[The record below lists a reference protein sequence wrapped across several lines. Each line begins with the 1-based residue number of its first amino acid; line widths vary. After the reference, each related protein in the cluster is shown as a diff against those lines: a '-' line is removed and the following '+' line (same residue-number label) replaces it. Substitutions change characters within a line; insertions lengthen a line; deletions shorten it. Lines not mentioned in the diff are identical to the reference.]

1 MSLKKKLLFNCFDG
15 NKVISVSGERGRIF
29 LNRTFTKNAK
39 HEREENDMNHLI
51 YTKEDDIYKINNVDD
66 SFLAR
71 SSNKEKIEMYE
82 DKVNIISNKNFE
94 KIGFSSRYKKEDN
107 YKCNSDKCLN
117 EKIETSIDTLK
128 EPNYLY
134 EHELRLYKNRIK
146 IPLYWINKLN
156 RLKNINAINCIE
168 YLKDDN
174 MLYFDSYKN
183 KGLLKFLNDEKKKY
197 SNCIILSRVGDFYET
212 YGLDSIFLIEFLN
225 IKKMNNKLSCGFI
238 KSSINKALNI
248 LTNNN
253 LNICIYEEMNEKSL
267 KLKKRFLSQIVTPE
281 FPIYLNNIQ
290 YCVTGKDDTISS
302 DENGTNPFYNSC
314 DLDNHFAVKEIVC
327 IYIESKNVFSLS
339 KINLSLKTISIYD
352 NITYDVL
359 NVYLKNTNFLKAYI
373 HQHNNMTFTKK
384 ITQLFK
390 IENYYLF
397 SNFDNSLHF
406 HMFVLDKLKRQ
417 ININGLFR
425 LIKNRN
431 VFKLET
437 SLRGRGDPPR
447 GVTQSG
453 GTNGAPT
460 NARKSGE
467 PNNATTNGASNKVAN
482 SYAVGET
489 CPSNGKTGIAVE
501 SCGDSVSKY
510 ANGNES
516 KQNMTQGHCTQSG
529 KSEKMEE
536 MEGDNTVDREDDN
549 IGRTVRGNN
558 FDYSYY
564 SYCTPLNIFTS
575 YNMGIYK
582 QSNYYENRNSYLFYN
597 IVDVNNTD
605 SKSIYVAESL
615 EFFKNLFLFYP
626 PFEVTKHIRYIN
638 EYIKKNIKSFI
649 IPNIKPFRNNIVIT
663 LLSNLK
669 ADHVVLNKIFMNIK
683 GVLKCMNN
691 FDFSILVSIFHILN
705 HQNSFK
711 LNLIKFYELLINI
724 EKILRLNLDA
734 STHNFSYQSDIPLFN
749 DFVYSHENETYHI
762 INDNLLIEQNQDV
775 EKSRKELLH
784 SILTNYGNYDE
795 KEKKYDIDLLNRT
808 LKIDNTNDIIGV
820 KKKKKN
826 EKMEH
831 FFHPLNKKADTM
843 KNVFVTEMVQKKI
856 KSYIT
861 AIDRKKRRINDVVRN
876 MNVQLSPSV
885 HILSFASNFLQIV
898 QKHFHSIGEKLQ
910 YMQRVLYGEGQASSD
925 QVAPDQAASDQAA
938 SDQAA
943 SNQAALN
950 QAASDQEVSDKA
962 NFCGKRASRLQN
974 GEKKTEVGADV
985 EAAEAAEAESR
996 DSHCSSADGEFVTLT
1011 AEEEKRISRC
1021 VDAESVEEIKK
1032 MYMQKNY
1039 VNDSLTYILGAKPY
1053 NISKEEVV
1061 KYDVFFKKKN
1071 FMLLTGENM
1080 SGKTTLSFSIL
1091 CILFL
1096 ANLGMYAPCE
1106 ERSIVSKFREFYSL
1120 KNVNYQEQIE
1130 NMSLFREQTYY
1141 INTIIEEIKEKCS
1154 FHKNPTR
1161 DREIFILLDE
1171 PCIATTPLDN
1181 AIIISAV
1188 SDYLKSYCGIIITH
1202 NYDLLK
1208 KICHSKNI
1216 VFKRICESINYLKMH
1231 TREKSAVLE
1240 NGICKSSEALET
1252 CKHTNI
1258 DCEVLRLLQ
1267 IYERKYKFVYN
1278 LSNNLYYKFLYY
1290 LRHKKGKKELNNF
1303 FNYFTSNYSFSN
1315 GDTGTSTYP
1324 DHLLHKGPSDPF
1336 LNRELESVLNPR
1348 PEEGDSS
1355 RLQSGDH
1362 GRSSNEDM
1370 NVRNSQL
1377 EGRNSRDMGDLAM
1390 EDLDMENRDMGD
1402 LAMGDLAMEDRDME
1416 NLDMDSFHFGS
1427 LDTNLQSNGAVLDE
1441 RRNGECYEE
1450 EVVAAIEK
1458 IESAVGRKLT
1468 KVEMNEDVPI
1478 FFKDKSIV
1486 YILCIFAR
1494 GEKKPFIYIGISDN
1508 ISDRLKMHRRNL
1520 RNNKNLLKNPKKNS
1534 ILNYKFNFCALYTLL
1549 FHVEN
1554 KMVAANYEKELSLF
1568 LKSDYDI
1575 LSK

>member
-1 MSLKKKLLFNCFDG
+1 MSLKKKLLFNCFDRD
-15 NKVISVSGERGRIF
+15 KVVSVISAKRGRIF

-39 HEREENDMNHLI
+39 CEKEENHMNHLI

-71 SSNKEKIEMYE
+71 SNNKEKIETYE
-82 DKVNIISNKNFE
+82 DKVNIISNRNFE
-94 KIGFSSRYKKEDN
+94 NIDFFSRYKKEDN
-107 YKCNSDKCLN
+107 YKCNSEKCLN

-128 EPNYLY
+128 EPNYIY

-146 IPLYWINKLN
+146 IPLYWINKLK

-197 SNCIILSRVGDFYET
+197 NNCIILSRVGDFYET

-238 KSSINKALNI
+238 KSSINKALSI

-267 KLKKRFLSQIVTPE
+267 KLKKRYLSQIVTPE

-302 DENGTNPFYNSC
+302 DENGTNPFFNSC

-359 NVYLKNTNFLKAYI
+359 NIYLKNTNFLKAYI

-397 SNFDNSLHF
+397 SNFDSSLHF

-437 SLRGRGDPPR
+437 SLRGRGDPPG
-447 GVTQSG
+447 GVIQSG
-453 GTNGAPT
+453 GTNGAPNNVSKNET
-460 NARKSGE
+460 
-467 PNNATTNGASNKVAN
+467 PNNASKNETPNNASKNETPNNVAN

-489 CPSNGKTGIAVE
+489 CSSNGKMGIAVE
-501 SCGDSVSKY
+501 SCGESVSKY
-510 ANGNES
+510 ANGNER
-516 KQNMTQGHCTQSG
+516 KQNMTQGLCCNQRE

-536 MEGDNTVDREDDN
+536 MEGDNTMNGEDNN
-549 IGRTVRGNN
+549 IGRTVGGNN

-663 LLSNLK
+663 LLSNFK
-669 ADHVVLNKIFMNIK
+669 ADHIVLNKIFMNIK

-691 FDFSILVSIFHILN
+691 FDFSILISIFHILN

-711 LNLIKFYELLINI
+711 LNIIKFYELLLNI

-734 STHNFSYQSDIPLFN
+734 STYNFSYQSDIPLFN

-762 INDNLLIEQNQDV
+762 INDSLLIEQNQDV

-861 AIDRKKRRINDVVRN
+861 AIDRKKRRINDVIRN

-885 HILSFASNFLQIV
+885 HILSFVSNFLQIV
-898 QKHFHSIGEKLQ
+898 QALYNHTIHSVKRKWSLPICKHLNVTYEEKHFQSIVEKLQ
-910 YMQRVLYGEGQASSD
+910 YMQRILYGEGQT
-925 QVAPDQAASDQAA
+925 ASDQAT
-938 SDQAA
+938 SDQV
-943 SNQAALN
+943 
-950 QAASDQEVSDKA
+950 ASDQEVSDKA
-962 NFCGKRASRLQN
+962 NFFWKRASRLEN
-974 GEKKTEVGADV
+974 WEKKKEV
-985 EAAEAAEAESR
+985 ETESR

-1032 MYMQKNY
+1032 VYMQKNY

-1071 FMLLTGENM
+1071 FILLTGENM

-1216 VFKRICESINYLKMH
+1216 VFKRICESINYLKKH
-1231 TREKSAVLE
+1231 TREKSAMLE

-1303 FNYFTSNYSFSN
+1303 FNYFTSSYSLSK
-1315 GDTGTSTYP
+1315 GDTGISTYSA
-1324 DHLLHKGPSDPF
+1324 HLLHKGPTDPY

-1355 RLQSGDH
+1355 RLQSGRD
-1362 GRSSNEDM
+1362 GRGNDENM
-1370 NVRNSQL
+1370 NVSNSQL
-1377 EGRNSRDMGDLAM
+1377 EERNSRDM
-1390 EDLDMENRDMGD
+1390 EDLD
-1402 LAMGDLAMEDRDME
+1402 MGDLAMEDRDMGS
-1416 NLDMDSFHFGS
+1416 LDMDSFHVDS
-1427 LDTNLQSNGAVLDE
+1427 LDTNLYANDGVLDAK
-1441 RRNGECYEE
+1441 RNGECYEE

-1486 YILCIFAR
+1486 YILCIFAK

-1508 ISDRLKMHRRNL
+1508 ISDRLKLHRRNL
-1520 RNNKNLLKNPKKNS
+1520 RNNKNLLKKPKKNS
-1534 ILNYKFNFCALYTLL
+1534 ILNYRFNFCALYTLL